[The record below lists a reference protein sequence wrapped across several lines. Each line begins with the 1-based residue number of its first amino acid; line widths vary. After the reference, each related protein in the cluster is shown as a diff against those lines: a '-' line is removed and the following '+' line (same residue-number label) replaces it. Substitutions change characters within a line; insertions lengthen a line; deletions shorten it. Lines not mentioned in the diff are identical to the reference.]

1 MQPDALTALVRTALP
16 GAAVTVRPPLD
27 GSQNRHAEAV
37 LPDGTALFVKV
48 YGERDKHHA
57 EGAVVAA
64 LCARYDW
71 PVAAVGEGVVGDGE
85 AGVGW
90 RAFPLLDLAPVEPSP
105 ALLAVWA
112 ERLADVH
119 RCPAPNGLD
128 TNVRAV
134 DQVERRL
141 ARLRA
146 VADTPVL
153 AVADRAAARWDA
165 VRDTIG
171 AEAAAYETPYRL
183 LTNDFGFRNTC
194 VRPDGAVALYDFERS
209 GPGDPHWDL
218 GKAWDRELADPAY
231 RAAFLAAYRAAMPDA
246 GDWPHP
252 ATLWVTRFAG
262 AMAAIPYALRVGAD
276 GFVRESVDLLTR
288 LETEAP

>member
-1 MQPDALTALVRTALP
+1 MQPDALTALVRAALP

-27 GSQNRHAEAV
+27 GSQNRHADAV

-48 YGERDKHHA
+48 YAEREQHHA
-57 EGAVVAA
+57 EGAVLAA
-64 LCARYDW
+64 LCDRYGW
-71 PVAAVGEGVVGDGE
+71 PVAAVGDGVVE
-85 AGVGW
+85 GVGW

-105 ALLAVWA
+105 VLLAVWA

-119 RCPAPNGLD
+119 RCPIPDGLP

-146 VADTPVL
+146 VADTPLL
-153 AVADRAAARWDA
+153 AEVADRAAARWDA

-171 AEAAAYETPYRL
+171 AEAAAHETPYRL
-183 LTNDFGFRNTC
+183 LTNDFGYRNTC

-218 GKAWDRELADPAY
+218 GKAWDIELRDPAD
-231 RAAFLAAYRAAMPDA
+231 RAAFVAAYRAAMPDA
-246 GDWPHP
+246 DDWPHP
-252 ATLWVTRFAG
+252 PTLWVTRFAG
-262 AMAAIPYALRVGAD
+262 AMAAIPYALRVGAG
-276 GFVRESVDLLTR
+276 GFVRESVDLLAR
-288 LETEAP
+288 LEVEPPRP

>member
-1 MQPDALTALVRTALP
+1 MQPDALTALVRAALP

-27 GSQNRHAEAV
+27 GSQNDHAEAV

-57 EGAVVAA
+57 EGAALAA

-71 PVAAVGEGVVGDGE
+71 PVAAVAEGLVDE
-85 AGVGW
+85 VGW
-90 RAFPLLDLAPVEPSP
+90 RAFPLLDLAPVEKSA

-112 ERLADVH
+112 QRLADVH
-119 RCPAPNGLD
+119 RCPAPDGLD

-141 ARLRA
+141 AKLRA
-146 VADTPVL
+146 VADTPTL
-153 AVADRAAARWDA
+153 AEVVERAAARWDA

-171 AEAAAYETPYRL
+171 AEAAAHETPYRL

-209 GPGDPHWDL
+209 GPGDPHWDI
-218 GKAWDRELADPAY
+218 GKAWDRELADPAD
-231 RAAFLAAYRAAMPDA
+231 RATFLAAYRAALPDA
-246 GDWPHP
+246 DDWPHP
-252 ATLWVTRFAG
+252 PTLWVTRFAG

-276 GFVRESVDLLTR
+276 TFVRESVDLLAR
-288 LETEAP
+288 LEDEPPRP